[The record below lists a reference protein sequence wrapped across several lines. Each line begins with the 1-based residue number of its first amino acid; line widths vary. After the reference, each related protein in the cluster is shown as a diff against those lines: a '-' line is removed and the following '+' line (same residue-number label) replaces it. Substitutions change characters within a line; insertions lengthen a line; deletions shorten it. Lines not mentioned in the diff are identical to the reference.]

1 MLRRTVMVLLSS
13 AVATVGAVPLSSS
26 AAAAPAR
33 PIVTSVSPATATPSG
48 GVRVTVKGR
57 GFVHVTKVVFGN
69 TVAKHVTVISRF
81 KLIVTAP
88 AHAPGRLH
96 VKVLTP
102 AGWSLTSVGN
112 RFTYIPPA

>member
-1 MLRRTVMVLLSS
+1 MRRTAMVALLS
-13 AVATVGAVPLSSS
+13 ALATVGAVPLSSS
-26 AAAAPAR
+26 AVAATAR
-33 PIVTSVSPATATPSG
+33 PIVTSVSPGTATPSG

-57 GFVHVTKVVFGN
+57 GFVHVIKVTFGN
-69 TVAKHVTVISRF
+69 TPAKHLRVVSRF

-88 AHAPGRLH
+88 SHPPGRVH

-102 AGWSLTSVGN
+102 SGWSLTSVGN